1 MPSTRGFVLSSKA
14 SLKSDGAQKN
24 VMNHPVANAN
34 QAYWDLTAQ
43 DYDRIFPE
51 SVIGRVQR
59 DAVWREMDKV
69 FQPGMRV
76 LELNC
81 GTGIDAVHLAGR
93 GVRVV
98 ACDLSSKM
106 IDAARRRLSTT
117 ELDEFVDFRV
127 LDTAK
132 LDSLVVDAPF
142 DGAFSN
148 FSGLNCVQD
157 LSQVAGNLARLVKPG
172 ARILLCMVGRFSPW
186 EMAWHLAHGKPGL
199 ALRRFR
205 RRPTTPISAQEAVMV
220 HYPSVRDM
228 RRIFAPDFRLRGWRG
243 IGVAVPPS
251 CLETLAQR
259 APAVVGGLARIDRYI
274 SRAPIFRSIGDCVL
288 IQFERMRG

>member
-1 MPSTRGFVLSSKA
+1 
-14 SLKSDGAQKN
+14 
-24 VMNHPVANAN
+24 MNPPVANAN
-34 QAYWDLTAQ
+34 QTYWDRTAE

-51 SVIGRVQR
+51 SVVGKVQR

-106 IDAARRRLSTT
+106 IEAARRRLSTT
-117 ELDEFVDFRV
+117 GLDELVDFRV

-132 LDSLVVDAPF
+132 LGSLIVDAPVDDEPF

-157 LSQVAGNLARLVKPG
+157 LSLVARNLARLVKPG

-186 EMAWHLAHGKPGL
+186 ETAWHLAHGKPRL
-199 ALRRFR
+199 ALRRFQ
-205 RRPTTPISAQEAVMV
+205 RRPTTPINAREAVMV
-220 HYPSVRDM
+220 HYPSVSDM
-228 RRIFAPDFRLRGWRG
+228 QRIFAPDFQLRAWRG

-251 CLETLAQR
+251 CLEIFAR
-259 APAVVGGLARIDRYI
+259 KIPAVVGGLARIDRYI

>member
-1 MPSTRGFVLSSKA
+1 
-14 SLKSDGAQKN
+14 
-24 VMNHPVANAN
+24 MNPPVANAN
-34 QAYWDLTAQ
+34 QTYWDRTAE

-59 DAVWREMDKV
+59 EAVWRDMDKV

-93 GVRVV
+93 GIRVV

-106 IDAARRRLSTT
+106 IEAARRRLSTT
-117 ELDEFVDFRV
+117 GLDELVDFRV

-132 LDSLVVDAPF
+132 LGSLVVDEPF

-148 FSGLNCVQD
+148 FSGLNCVRD
-157 LSQVAGNLARLVKPG
+157 LSQVAGNLARFVKPG

-186 EMAWHLAHGKPGL
+186 EMVWHLAHGKPRL

-205 RRPTTPISAQEAVMV
+205 RRPTTAINPQEAVMV
-220 HYPSVRDM
+220 HYPSVNDM
-228 RRIFAPDFRLRGWRG
+228 RKIFAPDFQLRGWSG

-251 CLETLAQR
+251 CLETFAQR
-259 APAVVGGLARIDRYI
+259 IPAVVRGLARIDRYI

-288 IQFERMRG
+288 IQFERVRG

>member
-1 MPSTRGFVLSSKA
+1 
-14 SLKSDGAQKN
+14 
-24 VMNHPVANAN
+24 MNLPLTNAN
-34 QAYWDLTAQ
+34 QAYWDLTAEN
-43 DYDRIFPE
+43 YDRIFPE

-59 DAVWREMDKV
+59 DAVWREMDKA

-76 LELNC
+76 LEINC

-98 ACDLSSKM
+98 ACDLSSRM
-106 IDAARRRLSTT
+106 IDQARQRLDITG
-117 ELDEFVDFRV
+117 LDELVDFRV

-157 LSQVAGNLARLVKPG
+157 LSQVASNLARLVKPR
-172 ARILLCMVGRFSPW
+172 ARIVLCMVGRFSAW
-186 EMAWHLAHGKPGL
+186 EMAWHLAHGKPRL
-199 ALRRFR
+199 ALHRFR
-205 RRPTTPISAQEAVMV
+205 RRPITPTSAQESVLV
-220 HYPSVRDM
+220 HYPSVSDM
-228 RRIFAPDFRLRGWRG
+228 QRIFAPDFRLQGWRG

-251 CLETLAQR
+251 CLETFAR
-259 APAVVGGLARIDRYI
+259 KVPALIGCLARIDRYI
-274 SRAPIFRSIGDCVL
+274 SRAPIFRSMGDCVL
-288 IQFERMRG
+288 MQFERRRDEFPAGAQSSFS